1 MVKVRGIY
9 SGESIKTLRI
19 SSKAEVSSIAV
30 KGNILLINSYNRTI
44 KIWDIET
51 LELIRVL
58 KGHKNFILQ
67 LSTNEKSIFLLNS
80 TL

>member
-1 MVKVRGIY
+1 MVEVRDIY
-9 SGESIKTLRI
+9 SGELIKTLRI
-19 SSKAEVSSIAV
+19 SSKAEVSSIAI
-30 KGNILLINSYNRTI
+30 KGNTLLTSSYNGTI
-44 KIWDIET
+44 KVWDIET

-58 KGHKNFILQ
+58 KGYKNLILQ